1 MSIPTLWPHPTLQ
14 EFWETTHRSEG
25 ATQPHLQALL
35 YAFVCALDTHHVAE
49 LGVWKGAT
57 SRWLACAVAANG
69 GGSITLVDTCTADL
83 VIARDRVAALGLKD
97 VEIRTVNKGSM
108 EFIPDCDPATGFI
121 FMDDDK
127 QQVAQKLA
135 ALRTRVPH
143 CVVAIHDAE
152 TLAAEMLKTEGIL
165 HILVPHV
172 PSSGNLGLVN
182 W

>member
-1 MSIPTLWPHPTLQ
+1 MSLPTFWPHPALR
-14 EFWETTHRSEG
+14 EFWETLHRTEG

-69 GGSITLVDTCTADL
+69 GGSITLVDTCAADL
-83 VIARDRVAALGLKD
+83 EIAKERVATLGLENVK
-97 VEIRTVNKGSM
+97 VHAVNKGSLD
-108 EFIPDCDPATGFI
+108 FIPDCDPATGFI

-127 QQVAQKLA
+127 QHVSQKLA
-135 ALRTRVPH
+135 ALRSRVPH

-152 TLAAEMLKTEGIL
+152 TLAAETLKGEGIL
-165 HILVPHV
+165 HIPVPHD